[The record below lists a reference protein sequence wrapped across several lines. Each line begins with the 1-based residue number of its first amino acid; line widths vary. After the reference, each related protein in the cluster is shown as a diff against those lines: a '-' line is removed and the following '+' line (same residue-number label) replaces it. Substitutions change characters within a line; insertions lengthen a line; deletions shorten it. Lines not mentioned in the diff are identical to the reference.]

1 MCIKWFSIVILIQ
14 YYTYPL
20 FSVSIVLKTSLSCLI
35 SSRLREWA
43 RTFIWQKGEKGEK
56 REKREK
62 REKIEDREGRRV
74 EGKKKERRG

>member
-1 MCIKWFSIVILIQ
+1 MVFNSHSYLILHI
-14 YYTYPL
+14 PAVLCVDSVKDISEL
-20 FSVSIVLKTSLSCLI
+20 FDFLAVKGMGEDLYMAEG
-35 SSRLREWA
+35 RE
-43 RTFIWQKGEKGEK
+43 E